1 MSLKERRHVLLTS
14 STSLVTEQFSNNLD
28 HEVED
33 RNTGEMSSNS
43 TSPALVRS
51 SSSTQSTKSNTDKC
65 LSVNSQW
72 DINLQNSIAM
82 QRKLFVNL
90 SIMEYNLA

>member
-1 MSLKERRHVLLTS
+1 MSLLFLLVSCVLFAFTFVFWKILF
-14 STSLVTEQFSNNLD
+14 Q
-28 HEVED
+28 

-43 TSPALVRS
+43 TSLALVRS